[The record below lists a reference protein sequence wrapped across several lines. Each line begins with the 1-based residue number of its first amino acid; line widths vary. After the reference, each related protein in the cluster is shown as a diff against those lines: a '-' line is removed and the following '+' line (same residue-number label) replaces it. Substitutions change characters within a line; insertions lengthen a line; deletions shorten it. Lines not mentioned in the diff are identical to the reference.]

1 MNKKLPN
8 LTNSRRTLESLRE
21 AMQPLR
27 SARFAG
33 CAPLPNKIQ
42 YSVHSRPYGASTGE
56 LTFDGEL
63 QLDYVKAEIRYEK
76 DGELV
81 FTVGLEGENQ
91 VSLSDKVFKLLDDSN
106 CNIVP
111 DREKI
116 TETTTFDINPEIA
129 KNYAQVQHRISTVLA
144 RAQGHM
150 NGYKTA
156 VALWPHGFDLSFL
169 WFKNGHDETKDP
181 HMNFG
186 FSPGIAED
194 EPYLY
199 FYAWPTPPEM
209 LAKKLPEGGKWQSTW
224 SAPGAR
230 FGYSHLQKQDNPEE
244 YIEKLLLKL
253 YHDIEPILLY
263 ATKEAKQ

>member
-1 MNKKLPN
+1 MIKKLPQ

-56 LTFDGEL
+56 LTYGGEL
-63 QLDYVKAEIRYEK
+63 QLDYIKAEIRYVKEDK
-76 DGELV
+76 ILFKV
-81 FTVGLEGENQ
+81 SLEGENQ
-91 VSLSDKVFKLLDDSN
+91 VSLSDKVFALLDDN
-106 CNIVP
+106 KCDIEP
-111 DREKI
+111 DKEKI
-116 TETTTFDINPEIA
+116 TETTTFDIDPEIA
-129 KNYAQVQHRISTVLA
+129 KNYAEAQHRISTVLA

-150 NGYKTA
+150 NGYKTS

-169 WFKNGHDETKDP
+169 WFKDGHDEMKDP

-186 FSPGIAED
+186 FSPGLGED

-209 LAKKLPEGGKWQSTW
+209 LAKELPEGGKWQSTW
-224 SAPGAR
+224 SAPGAV
-230 FGYSHLQKQDNPEE
+230 FGYSTLQKQENPEE
-244 YIEKLLLKL
+244 YIETLLLKL
-253 YHDIEPILLY
+253 YHDMEPILLHE
-263 ATKEAKQ
+263 TKKA